1 MSSCSH
7 VSSSSQH
14 DAFCNLQLQSRIVEA
29 SPHHQHFPACSG
41 ADAFCH
47 TQFQSGIRA
56 SHQNGQH
63 ALRST
68 VSCTFFRPHLP
79 QVLGDRQLFSIIE
92 QQRELS
98 LLCDSFSRSPPDPA
112 ETQTLLWNPL
122 DRLATSGSTI
132 PEKA

>member
-1 MSSCSH
+1 
-7 VSSSSQH
+7 
-14 DAFCNLQLQSRIVEA
+14 VEA
-29 SPHHQHFPACSG
+29 SPHHQHFPSCSG

-47 TQFQSGIRA
+47 TQLQSGIRA

-63 ALRST
+63 ARSADIGDDSTLSRACHWSSDFPAHRALST